1 MTGTWSSCFNS
12 CNFTLSK
19 CWLGAIFFRK
29 RLWSNWS
36 CTFFLL
42 SGYLMSK
49 LYLDQPCSFS
59 ILKNYL
65 LRRIARILPLYLSAL
80 ILSALLLYTFDLN
93 IYQNANYRYIAQS
106 IAMIRGF
113 NVFWTVPVEFHFYVI
128 FMGIWVSVTH
138 YNTLVFL
145 IGVVIAQLF
154 ILFLL
159 GPHVNGLNWIFY
171 WLHIFLLGICISQ
184 LQSLRSRA
192 GKKNIPDN
200 PTTLRILLGILLVG
214 MILLPPEIRVLL
226 GIPTWGRHVDPFVL
240 TILVVFLWLAV
251 QEVSFLKFLKC
262 RLIRSLG
269 LISYSIYICLLYTS
283 PSPRD

>member
-1 MTGTWSSCFNS
+1 
-12 CNFTLSK
+12 
-19 CWLGAIFFRK
+19 
-29 RLWSNWS
+29 
-36 CTFFLL
+36 
-42 SGYLMSK
+42 MSK

-159 GPHVNGLNWIFY
+159 GPYVNGLNWIFY

-226 GIPTWGRHVDPFVL
+226 GIPTWR
-240 TILVVFLWLAV
+240 
-251 QEVSFLKFLKC
+251 
-262 RLIRSLG
+262 
-269 LISYSIYICLLYTS
+269 CLS
-283 PSPRD
+283 R